1 MKIIGS
7 MRRIDE
13 KRGAVRVE
21 DVYDTDI
28 DDLWSAITEP
38 DRLAHWTPSGRPQA
52 PSPNSPAPG
61 RALTHPPPNPPS

>member
-1 MKIIGS
+1 

-21 DVYDTDI
+21 DVYDTEI

-38 DRLAHWTPSGRPQA
+38 DRLARWIATVEGDLRVGGTIQAQFTSSWEGTGRIDGA
-52 PSPNSPAPG
+52 G
-61 RALTHPPPNPPS
+61 D